1 MFTTQGPL
9 WRYNSA
15 VTEQPDSAAFRYLNL
30 LVALTCAALLGYAYW
45 LQYTQFLDPCP
56 LCIFQRGAFFALG
69 LLTLAAALHNPGRR
83 GRTIYAL
90 LGGFFAALG
99 TAIAGRHVWLQ
110 NLPPDQVPECGP
122 GLDYML
128 RAFPLSRAI
137 RETLTGSGECA
148 SVDWTFA
155 GLSMPWWTLFWFVTL
170 GTLVLTIG
178 LRRSSSRP

>member
-1 MFTTQGPL
+1 MPTVHFST
-9 WRYNSA
+9 WC
-15 VTEQPDSAAFRYLNL
+15 V
-30 LVALTCAALLGYAYW
+30 
-45 LQYTQFLDPCP
+45 
-56 LCIFQRGAFFALG
+56 FALG
-69 LLTLAAALHNPGRR
+69 LLTLVAALHNPGGR

-99 TAIAGRHVWLQ
+99 TAIASRHVWLQ

-128 RAFPLSRAI
+128 RTFPLSRAI

-148 SVDWTFA
+148 SVDWIFA
-155 GLSMPWWTLFWFVTL
+155 GLSMPWWTLLWFVAL

-178 LRRSSSRP
+178 LRRSSS